1 MYTVDLYLRVRLAC
15 HVDGLSQREAAS
27 RFGIARETV
36 RKMLRHSEPPGYR
49 RRQPPKRPK
58 LAPFTDIID
67 RILEEDR
74 TVHRKQ
80 HHTAKRIFER
90 LRDEH
95 GFTGK
100 ETIVKDYVRER
111 RLRRREMFVPL
122 SHPPGHAQA
131 DFGEADAI
139 IAGVKYRAH
148 FFVMTLPH
156 SDACFVAAYPAATT
170 EAWLDGHNRAFVFFG
185 GVPRSIL
192 YDNDKCLVSRI
203 LSDGTRQRTR
213 AFSGLQSHYLF
224 EDRYGRPG
232 KGNDKGNVE
241 GVVGYARRNFMTPLP
256 RFASWDAFNGHL
268 EEQCRNRQGNVLR
281 GHRESIGERF
291 VRDREAL
298 KRPLPAPFD
307 ACDKQGTRV
316 NSLSLVR
323 YRTNDYSVPVAY
335 GHQEVWIRGYVHE
348 VVIGCGAGII
358 ARHPRSCDREDM
370 VFDPIHYLPLLEH
383 KIGALDQAAPLAGWE
398 LPDAFPTLRRL
409 LEARMGKAGKREYG
423 PGPSACGD
431 LRSRGASRRGEG
443 RPAPGCDRLRR
454 RQTPCAVPY
463 RATPAQTRP
472 GYLSLPASG
481 QRGDH
486 GRRQLYELVGWRRV
500 MTDTPQVLL
509 AHHLKTLKLPTFLR
523 EYDKL
528 ARQCATEGAD
538 HVRYLVRL
546 TELELIDRERRMV
559 ERRIRQ
565 ARFPAVKSLD
575 SFDFKAIASLN
586 KMLVLELAR
595 CEYVER
601 RENIIALGNSGTG
614 KTHIALGLGLAA
626 CQKGLS
632 VGFLTAAA
640 LVHELMEA
648 RDEKRLL
655 RLQKQ
660 LAKYHLLIIDEL
672 GFVPLSKD
680 RRRAAVR
687 SLQPAL
693 RAGLDPGDL
702 QLAVR

>member
-15 HVDGLSQREAAS
+15 HVDGLSQRGAAS

-170 EAWLDGHNRAFVFFG
+170 EAWLDGHNRAVVFFG
-185 GVPRSIL
+185 GVPQSIL

-281 GHRESIGERF
+281 DHRESIGERF

-316 NSLSLVR
+316 DSLSLVR

-335 GHQEVWIRGYVHE
+335 GPQEVWIRGYVHE

-358 ARHPRSCDREDM
+358 ARHPRSYDREDM

-409 LEARMGKAGKREYG
+409 LEARMGKAGKREYVQVLRLLETF
-423 PGPSACGD
+423 D
-431 LRSRGASRRGEG
+431 LEVLHGAVKDALRLGAIGYDAVKHASCCRRIER
-443 RPAPGCDRLRR
+443 RPPKLDLDIY
-454 RQTPCAVPY
+454 PY
-463 RATPAQTRP
+463 
-472 GYLSLPASG
+472 GASG

-509 AHHLKTLKLPTFLR
+509 AHHLKTLKLLDVP
-523 EYDKL
+523 
-528 ARQCATEGAD
+528 ARIRQAGPPMRHRGRPD
-538 HVRYLVRL
+538 HVRYLVRS
-546 TELELIDRERRMV
+546 DRV
-559 ERRIRQ
+559 
-565 ARFPAVKSLD
+565 
-575 SFDFKAIASLN
+575 
-586 KMLVLELAR
+586 
-595 CEYVER
+595 
-601 RENIIALGNSGTG
+601 GT
-614 KTHIALGLGLAA
+614 
-626 CQKGLS
+626 
-632 VGFLTAAA
+632 
-640 LVHELMEA
+640 
-648 RDEKRLL
+648 
-655 RLQKQ
+655 
-660 LAKYHLLIIDEL
+660 
-672 GFVPLSKD
+672 D
-680 RRRAAVR
+680 R
-687 SLQPAL
+687 P
-693 RAGLDPGDL
+693 
-702 QLAVR
+702 